1 MRLAPV
7 FFWTDSQIVL
17 GYIHNVTRRF
27 HTFVENRVSYIRS
40 NTDPADWHHVDSVLN
55 PADLLTRPRAIDRQ
69 GAIDFWR
76 YGPKFLCSFAKF
88 WNKSV
93 ELHSVA
99 KDDPEVKVLNSKT
112 EVIKVGLDSVT
123 VQCADLV
130 CHCGAKWPGS
140 VHFDSAAWWPLL
152 DLQ

>member
-99 KDDPEVKVLNSKT
+99 KDDPEVKVLNSQT
-112 EVIKVGLDSVT
+112 EVMKVRIQSPFNALIWYAMPLMFCPGLTGFIAIT
-123 VQCADLV
+123 VHGV
-130 CHCGAKWPGS
+130 KS
-140 VHFDSAAWWPLL
+140 
-152 DLQ
+152 